1 MALMGFNGILRYF
14 MGLNGRDLLAAIS
27 QLKIGKSSRD
37 LSSPNLG
44 FFDRMRIPTYSRKW
58 STTIV
63 VSHIYIYIHIH
74 IHTYRAYGISS
85 ILYLASKP
93 LINLDAHPGSIY
105 VHILPDHQISN
116 LSQCSNVQNLTLEAP
131 SCNLVYNP
139 HELFT
144 RNPEFTALESNFDND
159 LGHDIVI

>member
-1 MALMGFNGILRYF
+1 MEGICLQQSLSSKSENPAGISALQILDSSIACASPLTV
-14 MGLNGRDLLAAIS
+14 GSGQPPLLLA
-27 QLKIGKSSRD
+27 
-37 LSSPNLG
+37 
-44 FFDRMRIPTYSRKW
+44 
-58 STTIV
+58 
-63 VSHIYIYIHIH
+63 IYIYIHIH
-74 IHTYRAYGISS
+74 IHTYTHMYRACGISS

-144 RNPEFTALESNFDND
+144 RNPEFAALESNFDND

>member
-63 VSHIYIYIHIH
+63 VSHIYIHIH
-74 IHTYRAYGISS
+74 IHTYTHMYRACGISS

-116 LSQCSNVQNLTLEAP
+116 LSQCSNVQNLTLEGGTP
-131 SCNLVYNP
+131 QLQFG
-139 HELFT
+139 L
-144 RNPEFTALESNFDND
+144 
-159 LGHDIVI
+159 

>member
-63 VSHIYIYIHIH
+63 VSHIYIYIYTYIH
-74 IHTYRAYGISS
+74 IHTCTEHVVYPQFYIW
-85 ILYLASKP
+85 
-93 LINLDAHPGSIY
+93 
-105 VHILPDHQISN
+105 LPNH
-116 LSQCSNVQNLTLEAP
+116 LLTLMHIQGLYMYIFSQIIKSATCPNVLMFRIWPWKPPVAIWFITPMNYLRETP
-131 SCNLVYNP
+131 SSP
-139 HELFT
+139 
-144 RNPEFTALESNFDND
+144 R
-159 LGHDIVI
+159 